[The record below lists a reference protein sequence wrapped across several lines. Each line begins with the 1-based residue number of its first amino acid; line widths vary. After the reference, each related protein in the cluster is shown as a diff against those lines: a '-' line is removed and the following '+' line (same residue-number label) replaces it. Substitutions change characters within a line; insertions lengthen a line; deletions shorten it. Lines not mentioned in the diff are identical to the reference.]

1 MRRQAVFARLR
12 GLALEVQGKRA
23 ALNCAQAWVAGGGQG
38 GVSPP
43 GTAHG
48 TCHAPYGRMSD
59 SAHPCGAAGKRSLF
73 FKLPGEDRSLPTPR
87 ETSLQIA
94 QRSREKP
101 REQLAALQVRRGISN
116 LAAADFPHLCSEE
129 HLKTPRRWG
138 AG

>member
-48 TCHAPYGRMSD
+48 TCHAPFGRMSD
-59 SAHPCGAAGKRSLF
+59 SAHPCGAAGKGSLL
-73 FKLPGEDRSLPTPR
+73 FKLPGGHTTP
-87 ETSLQIA
+87 ETAPRIVKECVEVRI
-94 QRSREKP
+94 RSRGTLLLRHARADTKHSTANKSI
-101 REQLAALQVRRGISN
+101 RHFVRWLPGSYV
-116 LAAADFPHLCSEE
+116 LP
-129 HLKTPRRWG
+129 G
-138 AG
+138 A